1 MNQVQLKE
9 EIGLTFGAALRT
21 FLRQDPDIIML
32 GEIRD
37 ADTAAMA
44 IRSSLTGHL
53 VFSTIHTNS
62 AWGSVSRLRDMGVH
76 PYLLSGTLILCA
88 AQRLVRLLCPDCKK
102 EAVLTEPEYEQIY
115 GQPRYSDR
123 KGAGERISEAAIPVD
138 NADANRTEPFPPAD
152 PRNST
157 GISASEKTG
166 PQPAGKTEEA
176 AAGLAGNK
184 TPVSSVA
191 CCETMRGESYE
202 RMPRQDRTHGHL
214 MQKTEQETS
223 VLPGKQDPEAHSHK
237 HYRPVGCERCY
248 YTGYRG
254 RRAIYEVI
262 PIDDELAEAIRES
275 RPDIAPLLEK
285 RGITTLKDSALDLF
299 LSGQTSLEEV
309 LPLLRE

>member
-1 MNQVQLKE
+1 
-9 EIGLTFGAALRT
+9 
-21 FLRQDPDIIML
+21 ML

-123 KGAGERISEAAIPVD
+123 KGTGGRISEAAALGD
-138 NADANRTEPFPPAD
+138 DADANRTEPFPPAD
-152 PRNST
+152 PCDGAGR
-157 GISASEKTG
+157 IPASGRTG
-166 PQPAGKTEEA
+166 PQPAGKA
-176 AAGLAGNK
+176 ARNDSGHPSPPTGSASCGTGDA
-184 TPVSSVA
+184 PA
-191 CCETMRGESYE
+191 
-202 RMPRQDRTHGHL
+202 RTHF
-214 MQKTEQETS
+214 
-223 VLPGKQDPEAHSHK
+223 
-237 HYRPVGCERCY
+237 RPVGCERCY

-262 PIDDELAEAIRES
+262 PIDDELAEAVRES
-275 RPDIAPLLEK
+275 RPDIAPLLRE

>member
-1 MNQVQLKE
+1 MALITGPTGSGKSTTLYATLRRLNRESGNILTIEDPVEYTLEGVNQVQLKE

-123 KGAGERISEAAIPVD
+123 KGTGGRISEAAALGD
-138 NADANRTEPFPPAD
+138 DADANRTEPFPPAD
-152 PRNST
+152 PCDGAGR
-157 GISASEKTG
+157 IPASEKRPATTPAIRRPRPAPHHAERGMRLPGRTSVPSAASDVTTRATG
-166 PQPAGKTEEA
+166 
-176 AAGLAGNK
+176 AAGRS
-184 TPVSSVA
+184 T
-191 CCETMRGESYE
+191 R
-202 RMPRQDRTHGHL
+202 
-214 MQKTEQETS
+214 
-223 VLPGKQDPEAHSHK
+223 
-237 HYRPVGCERCY
+237 
-248 YTGYRG
+248 
-254 RRAIYEVI
+254 
-262 PIDDELAEAIRES
+262 
-275 RPDIAPLLEK
+275 
-285 RGITTLKDSALDLF
+285 
-299 LSGQTSLEEV
+299 
-309 LPLLRE
+309 

>member
-1 MNQVQLKE
+1 M
-9 EIGLTFGAALRT
+9 
-21 FLRQDPDIIML
+21 
-32 GEIRD
+32 
-37 ADTAAMA
+37 
-44 IRSSLTGHL
+44 
-53 VFSTIHTNS
+53 
-62 AWGSVSRLRDMGVH
+62 
-76 PYLLSGTLILCA
+76 
-88 AQRLVRLLCPDCKK
+88 
-102 EAVLTEPEYEQIY
+102 
-115 GQPRYSDR
+115 
-123 KGAGERISEAAIPVD
+123 
-138 NADANRTEPFPPAD
+138 DANRTEPFPPAD

-254 RRAIYEVI
+254 RRA
-262 PIDDELAEAIRES
+262 LAEAVRES